1 MLRIDNIT
9 CRIGGRVLLEGASAV
24 VPVGHRV
31 GLVGPNGSGK
41 STLLRLITGEIEPD
55 DGAIKLRRR
64 ARIATVAQEAPS
76 GPMSLLEA
84 VVAADRE
91 RAELLAEADTATDAH
106 RIAEL
111 HTRLFDID
119 AHSAEARAGAIL
131 AGLGFDADAQRRP
144 LDSFSGGWR
153 MRVALAGTLFT
164 EPDLLLLDEPTN
176 YLDLEG
182 TMWLEGYLASYSHTL
197 LVVSHDRDLLNSVA
211 NTIVHIDGGK
221 LTSYTGNY
229 DNFVRVRTERL
240 AQQVA
245 ERAKIDT
252 QRRHMQAFVDRFR
265 YKASKARQ
273 AQSRL
278 KAIARLAPVAAV
290 ASGATTVFRFPQP
303 TQLAPPIISLDGT
316 SVGYDDGKPVLSGL
330 DLRID
335 MDDRIALLGANGN
348 GKSTL
353 VKLLAGRL
361 EPMAG
366 RLTASSKL
374 RIGYFAQHQ
383 IDELS
388 PGETAFQHMKR
399 LLPDAG
405 DATVRARVGGFGL
418 VQDKA
423 NVDVAKLSG
432 GEKARLLFA
441 LMSHAAPHLMLLDE
455 PTNHLDADAR
465 DALIQALNDHQGA
478 VVLITHD
485 RHLIETCAD
494 RLWLVAD
501 GTVAPYDG
509 DIDDYRR
516 QVLSQRRQPRQGPV
530 EDEATAKPPRRN
542 KREARQASARA
553 REDKSALRRAVR
565 DAEALV
571 ARLTAEIAKIEASL
585 ADPQVYQGP
594 TAALATLAK
603 KRSDIQ
609 RRAAKAEEA
618 WLAAQQAIE
627 TAAE

>member
-1 MLRIDNIT
+1 M
-9 CRIGGRVLLEGASAV
+9 
-24 VPVGHRV
+24 
-31 GLVGPNGSGK
+31 
-41 STLLRLITGEIEPD
+41 
-55 DGAIKLRRR
+55 
-64 ARIATVAQEAPS
+64 
-76 GPMSLLEA
+76 
-84 VVAADRE
+84 
-91 RAELLAEADTATDAH
+91 
-106 RIAEL
+106 
-111 HTRLFDID
+111 
-119 AHSAEARAGAIL
+119 
-131 AGLGFDADAQRRP
+131 
-144 LDSFSGGWR
+144 
-153 MRVALAGTLFT
+153 
-164 EPDLLLLDEPTN
+164 
-176 YLDLEG
+176 
-182 TMWLEGYLASYSHTL
+182 
-197 LVVSHDRDLLNSVA
+197 
-211 NTIVHIDGGK
+211 
-221 LTSYTGNY
+221 
-229 DNFVRVRTERL
+229 RVRTERL

-245 ERAKIDT
+245 ERAKIDA

-278 KAIARLAPVAAV
+278 KAIARLAPVAAA

-303 TQLAPPIISLDGT
+303 TQLAPPIVSLDGT

-353 VKLLAGRL
+353 AKLLAGRL
-361 EPMAG
+361 KPMSG
-366 RLTASSKL
+366 HLTASSKL

-383 IDELS
+383 IDELR

-399 LLPDAG
+399 LLPEAG

-423 NVDVAKLSG
+423 NVDVADLSG

-516 QVLSQRRQPRQGPV
+516 QVLKQRRQPRQRPV
-530 EDEATAKPPRRN
+530 EDVATAKPPRR
-542 KREARQASARA
+542 KQARGAPGVSQGARG
-553 REDKSALRRAVR
+553 
-565 DAEALV
+565 
-571 ARLTAEIAKIEASL
+571 
-585 ADPQVYQGP
+585 QV
-594 TAALATLAK
+594 
-603 KRSDIQ
+603 
-609 RRAAKAEEA
+609 RAAPRRTRRRGTGRKADRRGRQDRGIA
-618 WLAAQQAIE
+618 RRPGDLPGPDRGRSPSSPSGAA
-627 TAAE
+627 TSSAAPPPPSKPGSPPSRQSTPRRSEG